1 MPDTPLTS
9 KPLVAASQKRS
20 KTLPNGWHTN
30 NSYVHSGAPQT
41 NKAERLSPVYAAA
54 SWLCD
59 GGFFSDEYSALIKS
73 VGDTAAR
80 GNSKF
85 MKMSPEFANKLG
97 QALYDA
103 CQIDWI
109 SLDAKDAM
117 KIILK
122 AIMDSIDDPIGE
134 QIAAE
139 LVLDEL

>member
-1 MPDTPLTS
+1 
-9 KPLVAASQKRS
+9 
-20 KTLPNGWHTN
+20 
-30 NSYVHSGAPQT
+30 
-41 NKAERLSPVYAAA
+41 
-54 SWLCD
+54 
-59 GGFFSDEYSALIKS
+59 
-73 VGDTAAR
+73 
-80 GNSKF
+80 